1 MRDAPNIEQKKRTLS
16 RGEFCALTAY
26 MMSLVALA
34 IDIMLPVLDEIGTEL
49 GTTHP
54 NEPQLII
61 ATLFVGLMIGQL
73 FYGPAS
79 DSTGR
84 KPAIFFGLAI
94 FVAGCL
100 ISAVAQ
106 TFETMLVG
114 RFIQGLGVAGPR
126 IVSIAIVRDLYA
138 GRAMARITSI
148 IMAFFILVPA
158 IAPALGQQI
167 INVADW
173 PMIFYVMIALAGVIA
188 IWYGLRQPESLPKP
202 ARRKFSSRKL
212 WEGAKEVFMTRVSL
226 WYTVAAG
233 FIYGAFLS
241 YLFTSPQIFDDQFG
255 IVEKFPYYFG
265 SLALV
270 LGAAGFVNSK
280 LVMTLGMRKLCRWA
294 LMVQAAA
301 SLVALCIAFIGAGT
315 VSLPIFLVWA
325 FFAFFTMGLL
335 FGNFNAIAMEPLG
348 HIAGIGSAF
357 VSFIST
363 GISLVIGLFLGWIY
377 DETVFPL
384 LAGFFCLSIVSIIV
398 MRLADRKLEAEII

>member
-1 MRDAPNIEQKKRTLS
+1 MGDTSENLERKRTLS

-34 IDIMLPVLDEIGTEL
+34 IDIMLPVLDEIGADL
-49 GTTHP
+49 GATQP

-61 ATLFVGLMIGQL
+61 AFLFGGLMVGQL
-73 FYGPAS
+73 IYGPAS
-79 DSTGR
+79 DSIGR
-84 KPAIFFGLAI
+84 KPAIFSGLVL
-94 FVAGCL
+94 FVVGCVV
-100 ISAVAQ
+100 SALAQ
-106 TFETMLVG
+106 SFETMLAG

-158 IAPALGQQI
+158 LAPALGQWI
-167 INVADW
+167 IMFAPW
-173 PMIFYVMIALAGVIA
+173 RMIFYAMIVLAAIIA
-188 IWYGLRQPESLPKP
+188 IWYGIRQPETLPP
-202 ARRKFSSRKL
+202 QARRKFSAKKL
-212 WEGAKEVFMTRVSL
+212 WEGAREVFMTRVSL

-233 FIYGAFLS
+233 IIYGAFLS
-241 YLFTSPQIFDDQFG
+241 YLFTSPQIFNDQFQ
-255 IVEKFPYYFG
+255 IVENFPYYFG
-265 SLALV
+265 ALALV

-280 LVMTLGMRKLCRWA
+280 LVMTMGMRKLCQWA
-294 LMVQAAA
+294 LTAQAIVSFAA
-301 SLVALCIAFIGAGT
+301 FCIAFIGSGSI
-315 VSLPIFLVWA
+315 SLPVFLAWGAV
-325 FFAFFTMGLL
+325 AFFTMGLL

-363 GISLVIGLFLGWIY
+363 GISLVIGQSLGWTY
-377 DETVFPL
+377 NGTVYPL
-384 LAGFFCLSIVSIIV
+384 LAGFAVLAIVSIIV

>member
-1 MRDAPNIEQKKRTLS
+1 MGDVSKNLEKKRTLS

-34 IDIMLPVLDEIGTEL
+34 IDVMLPVLDEIGVEL
-49 GTTHP
+49 GTTTA
-54 NEPQLII
+54 NQPQLII
-61 ATLFVGLMIGQL
+61 GFLFAGLMVGQVI
-73 FYGPAS
+73 YGPAS
-79 DSTGR
+79 DTIGR
-84 KPAIFFGLAI
+84 KPAIFSGLAI
-94 FVAGCL
+94 FVVGCL
-100 ISAVAQ
+100 ISAMAQ
-106 TFETMLVG
+106 SFETMLVG

-158 IAPALGQQI
+158 IAPFLGQTI
-167 INVADW
+167 ISVADW
-173 PMIFYVMIALAGVIA
+173 PMIFYVMIGLAGGIA
-188 IWYGLRQPESLPKP
+188 IWYGIRQPESLPKE

-212 WEGAKEVFMTRVSL
+212 WEGAKEVFMTRISL

-241 YLFTSPQIFDDQFG
+241 YLFTSPQIFEDQFG
-255 IVEKFPYYFG
+255 IVDHFPRYFG
-265 SLALV
+265 ALALV

-294 LMVQAAA
+294 LIVQAVA
-301 SLVALCIAFIGAGT
+301 SGTALLIAVFGAGS
-315 VSLPIFLVWA
+315 VSLPVFLVWA

-363 GISLVIGLFLGWIY
+363 GISLVIGQSLGWIY
-377 DETVFPL
+377 DGTVYGL
-384 LAGFFCLSIVSIIV
+384 LAGFFALAIISIVV

>member
-1 MRDAPNIEQKKRTLS
+1 MVETANINQKKRTLS

-34 IDIMLPVLDEIGTEL
+34 IDAMLPVLDEIGTQL

-54 NEPQLII
+54 NQPQLII
-61 ATLFVGLMIGQL
+61 AFLFGGLMLGQVI
-73 FYGPAS
+73 YGPAS
-79 DSTGR
+79 DTIGR
-84 KPAIFFGLAI
+84 KPAIFSGLLI
-94 FVAGCL
+94 FVIGCL
-100 ISAVAQ
+100 VSAMAES
-106 TFETMLVG
+106 FEVMLAG

-138 GRAMARITSI
+138 GRAMAQITSI
-148 IMAFFILVPA
+148 IMGFFILVPA
-158 IAPALGQQI
+158 IAPALGQTI
-167 INVADW
+167 VKFADW
-173 PMIFYVMIALAGVIA
+173 PMIFYVMIGLAGGIA
-188 IWYGLRQPESLPKP
+188 IWYGIRQPETLPKA

-233 FIYGAFLS
+233 IIYGAFLS

-255 IVEKFPYYFG
+255 IIDQFPIYFG
-265 SLALV
+265 VLALI

-294 LMVQAAA
+294 LTVQAVA
-301 SLVALCIAFIGAGT
+301 SFVALCVAFVGAGD
-315 VSLPIFLVWA
+315 VSLVVFLIWA
-325 FFAFFTMGLL
+325 VVAFFTMGLL

-348 HIAGIGSAF
+348 HMAGIGSAF

-363 GISLVIGLFLGWIY
+363 GVSLVIGLSLGLAY
-377 DETVFPL
+377 NGTVYPL
-384 LAGFFCLSIVSIIV
+384 LLGFFCLAVLSIIV
-398 MRLADRKLEAEII
+398 MRLADRKLEDEIF

>member
-1 MRDAPNIEQKKRTLS
+1 MVEMANIDEKKRALS

-34 IDIMLPVLDEIGTEL
+34 IDVMLPVLDEIGTQL

-54 NEPQLII
+54 NQPQLII
-61 ATLFVGLMIGQL
+61 AILFVGLMMGQL
-73 FYGPAS
+73 IYGPAS
-79 DSTGR
+79 DTTGR
-84 KPAIFFGLAI
+84 KPAIYTGLVI
-94 FVAGCL
+94 FVIGCL
-100 ISAVAQ
+100 ISALAQ
-106 TFETMLVG
+106 SFETMLVG

-138 GRAMARITSI
+138 GREMARITSI

-158 IAPALGQQI
+158 IAPALGQAI

-173 PMIFYVMIALAGVIA
+173 PMIFYVMIVLAGGIA
-188 IWYGLRQPESLPKP
+188 IWYGLRQPESLPKT
-202 ARRKFSSRKL
+202 ARRRFSSRKL

-226 WYTVAAG
+226 WYTIAAG

-241 YLFTSPQIFDDQFG
+241 YLFTSPQIFEDQFG
-255 IVEKFPYYFG
+255 IVDNFPYYFG
-265 SLALV
+265 ALALV
-270 LGAAGFVNSK
+270 LGAAGFVNAR
-280 LVMTLGMRKLCRWA
+280 LVMSWGMRKICRRA
-294 LMVQAAA
+294 LTVQAIA
-301 SLVALCIAFIGAGT
+301 SFIALCVALLGT
-315 VSLPIFLVWA
+315 GSVSLPIFLIWA

-363 GISLVIGLFLGWIY
+363 GISLVIGLSLGWVY
-377 DETVFPL
+377 NSTVYPL
-384 LAGFFCLSIVSIIV
+384 LAGFFGLAIVSIVV

>member
-1 MRDAPNIEQKKRTLS
+1 MGKLSENLEKKRTLS

-49 GTTHP
+49 GTTEP
-54 NEPQLII
+54 NQPQFII
-61 ATLFVGLMIGQL
+61 AFLFGGLMIGQL
-73 FYGPAS
+73 IYGPAS
-79 DSTGR
+79 DTTGR
-84 KPAIFFGLAI
+84 KPAIFTGLVI
-94 FVAGCL
+94 FVIGCL
-100 ISAVAQ
+100 ISATAQ

-114 RFIQGLGVAGPR
+114 RFIQGFGVAGPR

-167 INVADW
+167 INYAHW
-173 PMIFYVMIALAGVIA
+173 RMIFYIMILLAAGIA
-188 IWYGLRQPESLPKP
+188 VWYGFRQPESLPRSE
-202 ARRKFSSRKL
+202 RRKFSLHKL
-212 WEGAKEVFMTRVSL
+212 WDGAKEVFLTRVSL

-241 YLFTSPQIFDDQFG
+241 YLFTSPQIFKDQFG
-255 IVEKFPYYFG
+255 IIDGFPYYFG
-265 SLALV
+265 ALALV
-270 LGAAGFVNSK
+270 LGAAGFVNAK
-280 LVMTLGMRKLCRWA
+280 LVMNLGMRKLCRWA
-294 LMVQAAA
+294 LTAQAIG
-301 SLVALCIAFIGAGT
+301 SFSTLLIAFIGGGSI
-315 VSLPIFLVWA
+315 SLPVFLIWGVL
-325 FFAFFTMGLL
+325 AFFTMGLL

-363 GISLVIGLFLGWIY
+363 GISLVIGQSLGWAY
-377 DETVFPL
+377 NGTVYHL
-384 LAGFFCLSIVSIIV
+384 LAGFGCLAVVSIIV
-398 MRLADRKLEAEII
+398 MRLADRKLEAEVI

>member
-1 MRDAPNIEQKKRTLS
+1 MDEVSENLEKKRTLS

-26 MMSLVALA
+26 MISLVALA
-34 IDIMLPVLDEIGTEL
+34 IDIMLPVLDEIGAEL
-49 GTTHP
+49 GTTTA
-54 NEPQLII
+54 NQPQLII
-61 ATLFVGLMIGQL
+61 AFLFGGLMVGQVI
-73 FYGPAS
+73 YGPAS
-79 DSTGR
+79 DTIGR
-84 KPAIFFGLAI
+84 KPAIFSGLVI
-94 FVAGCL
+94 FVIGCL
-100 ISAVAQ
+100 ISAFAQ
-106 TFETMLVG
+106 SFETMLAG

-158 IAPALGQQI
+158 IAPFLGQKI
-167 INVADW
+167 ISVADW
-173 PMIFYVMIALAGVIA
+173 PMIFYVMIVLAAGIA
-188 IWYGLRQPESLPKP
+188 IWYGIRQPESLPKS
-202 ARRKFSSRKL
+202 ARRKFSLPKL
-212 WEGAKEVFMTRVSL
+212 WEGAKEVFVTRVSL

-241 YLFTSPQIFDDQFG
+241 YLFTSPQIFEDQFG
-255 IVEKFPYYFG
+255 IVDRFPLYFG

-270 LGAAGFVNSK
+270 LGTAGFVNSR

-294 LMVQAAA
+294 LTVQAAA
-301 SLVALCIAFIGAGT
+301 SGVALIIAIFGAGS
-315 VSLPIFLVWA
+315 VSMPVFLIWA

-363 GISLVIGLFLGWIY
+363 GISLVIGQSLGWIY
-377 DETVFPL
+377 DGTVYSL
-384 LAGFFCLSIVSIIV
+384 LAGFFVLAIVSIIV
-398 MRLADRKLEAEII
+398 MRLADRKLEAEIV